1 MCVYV
6 CMCLCVRACT
16 YACVCVCVHACVC
29 LCLYS
34 IFGNKWLIINI
45 NVVFS
50 QYFVM
55 HTFICDSPDLIWA
68 QQWSLKQGIKGV
80 IRDCDDH

>member
-1 MCVYV
+1 MYV
-6 CMCLCVRACT
+6 FVRACVHV
-16 YACVCVCVHACVC
+16 CVPVCVHACVC

-34 IFGNKWLIINI
+34 IFGSKWLMINI
-45 NVVFS
+45 HVVCS

-55 HTFICDSPDLIWA
+55 HTFICDRLDLILA
-68 QQWSLKQGIKGV
+68 QHWSLKQGIKGV